1 MTARTVEVTGLDHI
15 NIRCRASALPEMI
28 AFYRAVLG
36 LEPGPRP
43 DFAFPG
49 AWLYLGGQPLV
60 HISAR
65 LPDDSPPPP
74 PGPFDHISFRARG
87 LDALRARLRAAG
99 LAFEEAPVPGFPL
112 HQIFLRDPAG
122 AKVEVTFAMPDQT

>member
-1 MTARTVEVTGLDHI
+1 MQIHGFDHF
-15 NIRCRASALPEMI
+15 NIRCRPAEVSALV
-28 AFYRAVLG
+28 AFYKDLLG
-36 LEPGPRP
+36 LAEGRRP
-43 DFAFPG
+43 NFPFPG
-49 AWLYLGGQPLV
+49 AWLYLGDQPVV

-74 PGPFDHISFRARG
+74 PGPFDHISFRTRG
-87 LDALRARLRAAG
+87 LEALRARLNSAG

-122 AKVEVTFAMPDQT
+122 AKVEFTFTVPERD